1 MEKFSS
7 AVAYVLALVLA
18 FIGAL
23 SPQDIAFYVAA
34 LAAAA
39 TCFINWYYRRKSYF
53 LLKEL
58 AIRRE
63 VFDELN
69 R

>member
-1 MEKFSS
+1 MEKISS

-34 LAAAA
+34 VAAAA
-39 TCFINWYYRRKSYF
+39 TCLINWYYRRKSYF

-58 AIRRE
+58 GIRRE

>member
-34 LAAAA
+34 VAAAA
-39 TCFINWYYRRKSYF
+39 TCLINWYYRRK
-53 LLKEL
+53 
-58 AIRRE
+58 AISC
-63 VFDELN
+63 
-69 R
+69 

>member
-1 MEKFSS
+1 MEKVTSFF
-7 AVAYVLALVLA
+7 AYIFALLLA
-18 FIGAL
+18 FVGAL

-34 LAAAA
+34 MAAAV
-39 TCFINWYYRRKSYF
+39 TCLINWYYRRKSY
-53 LLKEL
+53 LILKEL

-63 VFDELN
+63 VFDEFN

>member
-7 AVAYVLALVLA
+7 AVAYVFALLLA

-34 LAAAA
+34 VAAAA
-39 TCFINWYYRRKSYF
+39 TCLINWYYRRKSYF
-53 LLKEL
+53 LLKE
-58 AIRRE
+58 
-63 VFDELN
+63 V
-69 R
+69 

>member
-34 LAAAA
+34 VAAAV

>member
-34 LAAAA
+34 VAATA

>member
-7 AVAYVLALVLA
+7 VVAYVLALVLA

-34 LAAAA
+34 VAAAA

>member
-23 SPQDIAFYVAA
+23 SPQDIAFYAA
-34 LAAAA
+34 AVAAAA

>member
-34 LAAAA
+34 VAAAA
-39 TCFINWYYRRKSYF
+39 TCFINWYYRRKSYL

>member
-1 MEKFSS
+1 MEKISS
-7 AVAYVLALVLA
+7 ALAYVFALLLA

-39 TCFINWYYRRKSYF
+39 TCLINWYYRRKSYF
-53 LLKEL
+53 
-58 AIRRE
+58 
-63 VFDELN
+63 
-69 R
+69 

>member
-7 AVAYVLALVLA
+7 AVAYVFALLLA

-34 LAAAA
+34 VAAAA
-39 TCFINWYYRRKSYF
+39 TCLINWYYRRKSYF
-53 LLKEL
+53 LLKEVV
-58 AIRRE
+58 IRRE
-63 VFDELN
+63 EFDELN

>member
-7 AVAYVLALVLA
+7 AIAYVLALVLA

-34 LAAAA
+34 VAAAA

-53 LLKEL
+53 LLKEVV
-58 AIRRE
+58 IRRE

>member
-34 LAAAA
+34 MAAAA

>member
-34 LAAAA
+34 VAAAA
-39 TCFINWYYRRKSYF
+39 TCLVNWYYRRKSYF
-53 LLKEL
+53 LLKEVV
-58 AIRRE
+58 IRRE

>member
-34 LAAAA
+34 VAAAA

-53 LLKEL
+53 LLKEVV
-58 AIRRE
+58 IRRE